1 MSETERCNEMPIRK
15 VVVSDEAIPFVARGG
30 RLFSGQVVAS
40 DSGIGDGEDVLVVD
54 RKNRPLSMMEVFFT
68 PEENVLNTRKLGI

>member
-1 MSETERCNEMPIRK
+1 MSEIERCNEMPIRK

-40 DSGIGDGEDVLVVD
+40 DPGIEDGDEVLVVD
-54 RKNRPLSMMEVFFT
+54 RKNNPLSTVKVFIT
-68 PEENVLNTRKLGI
+68 A

>member
-1 MSETERCNEMPIRK
+1 MFEIERCNEMPIRK

-40 DSGIGDGEDVLVVD
+40 DPGIKDGDEVLVVD
-54 RKNRPLSMMEVFFT
+54 RKNNPLSKVQVFIT
-68 PEENVLNTRKLGI
+68 A